1 MSRSCS
7 STGWCA
13 VPGAIPKG
21 FNFPQTVQFNPSAVL
36 PEILPM
42 SGRANWGFVFAL
54 VAALV
59 MWFLMSQDAQGL

>member
-13 VPGAIPKG
+13 AHGAIRKG
-21 FNFPQTVQFNPSAVL
+21 FNFPQTVQFNPSAIL

-54 VAALV
+54 VAAV
-59 MWFLMSQDAQGL
+59 VDVVPDVEDAEGL